1 MTSLQ
6 RMSYPVSP
14 IMHPDQVSS
23 HLHSPD
29 NKVKFTS
36 WVLRVQNTFIT
47 KITLE
52 SISFKYK
59 LERITCFSIAHL
71 NLSVS
76 VHTEPSFKIYAWL
89 FAILHL
95 ENIPCF
101 FFPSLMWSRRKLQW
115 EPPALAYHKST
126 LPPSPMSWYLI
137 PKFSVQIKESVG
149 SSSSTIFPLSLQQ
162 FNNTQLENEYW
173 ICKQHRAC
181 YVLEYFS
188 K

>member
-1 MTSLQ
+1 MQDMTSLQ

-76 VHTEPSFKIYAWL
+76 VHTEPSFKIYAWF

-101 FFPSLMWSRRKLQW
+101 FF
-115 EPPALAYHKST
+115 
-126 LPPSPMSWYLI
+126 LPLCEVRGNCS
-137 PKFSVQIKESVG
+137 G
-149 SSSSTIFPLSLQQ
+149 SLQHLHI
-162 FNNTQLENEYW
+162 TSQLCRLLPCHDIWSPNFQ
-173 ICKQHRAC
+173 CK
-181 YVLEYFS
+181 
-188 K
+188 